1 MMTAAGRSQH
11 HLLKKVYPA
20 TWRVMR
26 GVFLFSVCINL
37 LMLAVP
43 MYMLQLF
50 DRVVATRSTDT
61 LVVLSMMVVVSILAM
76 SALEAVRGRLM
87 MALGGWMDRVLS
99 GALLDGSIAG
109 ANQSGEGTAQALRD
123 LGNVR
128 GFLTGPGLFPVLDA
142 VWVPIFLGIVY
153 IMHPVLGL
161 ISIIGAVILF
171 GFAMANDLLTRRAL
185 QAASYAANKA
195 LDAADAAVRNA
206 DVVEALGMRHALT
219 HRWSHTNAEASELQ
233 AVASR
238 RSGIIS
244 ACAKFVRL
252 LVQVGILGVG
262 ARLALDQAI
271 SPGTMIAASIIMGRG
286 LAPIEQSIQ
295 GWRGLISAKAAFSRL
310 VETLGSAGGDE
321 ASTPLPRPKGRLT
334 VDQVTFVPPQSE
346 TPILKRISFEV
357 EPGEVVGLI
366 GPTAAGKT
374 TLSRLLVGSLK
385 PSLGQVA
392 LDGVD
397 MAAWLGEDRG
407 KYIGYLPQDIELFD
421 GTVRDNLSRLSEADD
436 EEIITTARLA
446 GIHDMVLGLPLAY
459 DTPIGA
465 SGAKLS
471 GGQRQRLALA
481 RALFGNP
488 VLVVLDE
495 PNSNLDRNGEQELM
509 NAVQRLKAAGTTVVL
524 VVQHAAVLS
533 VADKVL
539 VLKDGSVTHFGPR
552 QQILEDLGYGAT
564 PVQEAAPLSDGEA
577 KVSGDAS

>member
-1 MMTAAGRSQH
+1 MISGGKSQH
-11 HLLKKVYPA
+11 PLLKKVYPA

-43 MYMLQLF
+43 MYMPQLF

-142 VWVPIFLGIVY
+142 
-153 IMHPVLGL
+153 
-161 ISIIGAVILF
+161 
-171 GFAMANDLLTRRAL
+171 
-185 QAASYAANKA
+185 
-195 LDAADAAVRNA
+195 ADAAVRNA
-206 DVVEALGMRHALT
+206 DVVEALGMRHTLT
-219 HRWSHTNAEASELQ
+219 QRWARTNAEATELQ

-252 LVQVGILGVG
+252 LVQVGILGMG

-295 GWRGLISAKAAFSRL
+295 GWRGLISARAAFARL
-310 VETLGSAGGDE
+310 VETLGAADGDE
-321 ASTPLPRPKGRLT
+321 AATPLPRPKGRLT
-334 VDQVTFVPPQSE
+334 VDQVTFVPPESE

-392 LDGVD
+392 LDGID
-397 MAAWLGEDRG
+397 MAAWPGEDRG

-421 GTVRDNLSRLSEADD
+421 GTVRDNVSRLMEADD
-436 EEIITTARLA
+436 EQVIDTARLA
-446 GIHDMVLGLPLAY
+446 GIHDMVLSLPLAY

-539 VLKDGSVTHFGPR
+539 VLKEGSVTHFGPR
-552 QQILEDLGYGAT
+552 QKILEDLGYGA
-564 PVQEAAPLSDGEA
+564 PPPQEAPPRPDSKA